1 MEIKKQVTV
10 KFSEKELFAI
20 DLIEELI
27 GEMLE
32 YIVDNKIEFT
42 DYTYEDLNTT
52 YDTLCDLSNY
62 GR

>member
-1 MEIKKQVTV
+1 MEIEKKVTV
-10 KFSEKELFAI
+10 HFSEKELFAI
-20 DLIEELI
+20 DLVEELI

-42 DYTYEDLNTT
+42 GYTYNDLDTT